1 MSGLITESGEPP
13 HSGDTSRFDPG
24 PRVYVEAW
32 PAGGW
37 AVRLEHHPV
46 PVSRH
51 DTEEE
56 AESRAAAYRRGL
68 ERTGPLAVTP
78 AWPRR

>member
-1 MSGLITESGEPP
+1 MDGAIDALTGPDREPEV
-13 HSGDTSRFDPG
+13 H
-24 PRVYVEAW
+24 VEPW

-37 AVRLEHHPV
+37 VVRLPGHPV

-56 AESRAAAYRRGL
+56 ATQRAAAYRRGL
-68 ERTGPLAVTP
+68 ARLRAREVTG
-78 AWPRR
+78 WEGS

>member
-1 MSGLITESGEPP
+1 VAPPAAERSDFEPP
-13 HSGDTSRFDPG
+13 L
-24 PRVYVEAW
+24 RVYVEPW
-32 PAGGW
+32 PSGGW
-37 AVRLEHHPV
+37 AVRIEAHPV

-68 ERTGPLAVTP
+68 QTAAFAAAVGRP
-78 AWPRR
+78 SQSPDHGR

>member
-1 MSGLITESGEPP
+1 MK
-13 HSGDTSRFDPG
+13 
-24 PRVYVEAW
+24 RVYVEPS

-37 AVRLEHHPV
+37 FVRLEDHPA

-56 AESRAAAYRRGL
+56 AEFRAAAYRRGL
-68 ERTGPLAVTP
+68 ARNQHRALGPSGSTSARSRP
-78 AWPRR
+78 APE